1 MSAINNN
8 TIVVLHT
15 VGPVL
20 IDEYASNPNIT
31 AILWAGLPGEQS
43 GNSIVDVLYGKV
55 NPGAKLPFTLAK
67 TREDFGTDVLYEP
80 NGPVPQ
86 IDFTEGVFID
96 YRALDR
102 AGIEPT
108 YEFGFG
114 LSYTIFSYSNLQIV
128 KHNVGPYIPT
138 AGMTTAAPTYQPLDN
153 TTSNYLFPGNI
164 TRIPLY
170 IYPYLNSTDLKASSG
185 DPSYGLPGFVPPG
198 AQDGSPQPLQAAGGA
213 PGGNPGLYD
222 VLYTVSATITN
233 TGSIAGDEVPQLYIS
248 LGGPYDPK
256 VVLRGFDRLSVQP
269 GSSATFT
276 ADVTRRDL
284 SNWSPSAQNWVI
296 SNYTKTAYVGSS
308 SRKLLLSAVL
318 V

>member
-1 MSAINNN
+1 M
-8 TIVVLHT
+8 HT

-20 IDEYASNPNIT
+20 VSEFAANPNVT
-31 AILWAGLPGEQS
+31 AILWAGLPGQES
-43 GNSIVDVLYGKV
+43 GNAITDVLYGKV

-67 TREDFGTDVLYEP
+67 TREDYGSDLLYEP
-80 NGPVPQ
+80 NDVVPQ

-96 YRALDR
+96 YRAIDR
-102 AGIEPT
+102 AGVDPV

-114 LSYTIFSYSNLQIV
+114 LSYTTFSYSNLQV
-128 KHNVGPYIPT
+128 TKHNVGPYVPT
-138 AGMTTAAPTYQPLDN
+138 TGTTTAAPTYQPLDN
-153 TTSNYLFPGNI
+153 STSNYLFPDDI

-170 IYPYLNSTDLKASSG
+170 IYPYLNSTDLKASSQ
-185 DPSYGLPGFVPPG
+185 DPSYGLPGFIPAG

-233 TGSIAGDEVPQLYIS
+233 TGSIAGEEVPQLYIS

-256 VVLRGFDRLSVQP
+256 VVLRGYERLSIQP
-269 GSSATFT
+269 GGTATFT
-276 ADVTRRDL
+276 ADITRRDV
-284 SNWSPSAQNWVI
+284 SNWVPSVQNWVI

-308 SRKLLLSAVL
+308 SRTLPLSATL